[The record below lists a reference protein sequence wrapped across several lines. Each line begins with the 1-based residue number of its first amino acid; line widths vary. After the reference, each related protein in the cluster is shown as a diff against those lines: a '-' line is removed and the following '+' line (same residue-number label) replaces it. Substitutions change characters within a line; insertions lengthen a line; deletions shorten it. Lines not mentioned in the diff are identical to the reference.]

1 MRMKAVCEAT
11 GLTDRAVRY
20 YISEGLIDPDY
31 TENYTG
37 RRTYDFSEADIRQL
51 QDITVLRKFE
61 FTVAEIRS
69 MLQDPSQIEP
79 TVAALRE
86 RKRLEIS
93 EEQALLDALERLTDP
108 CANVS
113 ELALALCTPA
123 QTALVPAE
131 DSAVAI
137 EDICWNY
144 IVTIFRTIVAWGP
157 LAASAA
163 VYVQIQARWE
173 YPVPRPE
180 LYPYLLL
187 SLLPSL
193 VILNWSRLRER
204 FGWKKEIGCL
214 MWSLCLL
221 SIPFAA
227 FFSLSFGTYSET
239 TDIRNYRYF
248 DSDCII
254 NRSAFFDEF
263 FPTWPH
269 YFDHVYNEEGE
280 LEQVDLDAKYLYRYT
295 DSWDYTYD
303 VYAEWPYLTREEYDR
318 EVARVTALFESTDR
332 AQQEPDE
339 DSGYVKLQ
347 KGNWTCLVLYSW
359 QEPFVTVESSY
370 YYSIFAYDPD
380 ALRVR
385 YIYCDSMDDGYD
397 QPYYL
402 QLDWE

>member
-37 RRTYDFSEADIRQL
+37 RRTYDFSESDIRQL

-69 MLQDPSQIEP
+69 MLQDPAQIEP

-86 RKRLEIS
+86 RKRLEIA

-108 CANVS
+108 CANVA

-123 QTALVPAE
+123 QTALVPVE

-173 YPVPRPE
+173 YPVPHPE
-180 LYPYLLL
+180 LYPFLLL
-187 SLLPSL
+187 SLLPSM
-193 VILNWSRLRER
+193 VILNWSRLREW

-227 FFSLSFGTYSET
+227 FFSLSFGTHSET
-239 TDIRNYRYF
+239 TDIRNYRDF
-248 DSDCII
+248 DGDCLI
-254 NRSAFFDEF
+254 NRSSFFAEF

-295 DSWDYTYD
+295 YSWDYTYD
-303 VYAEWPYLTREEYDR
+303 VYAEWPYLTREEYDK

-339 DSGYVKLQ
+339 DSGYVKLH

-359 QEPFVTVESSY
+359 QEPFVSVESSY

-402 QLDWE
+402 ELDWE